1 MQFVTTNVRFDQD
14 SYKRLKFLAVEERK
28 SLAQLIREAV
38 DKVYG
43 VPKRSRSQRDWHED
57 SFFHAVGICATGIA
71 DGAVR
76 HDRDIYGVKS

>member
-1 MQFVTTNVRFDQD
+1 MQFVTTNIRFDQE
-14 SYKRLKFLAVEERK
+14 SYKRLKFLAVEEHK

-38 DKVYG
+38 EKTYR
-43 VPKRSRSQRDWHED
+43 VPKRSRLQKDWHRD
-57 SFFHAVGICATGIA
+57 PFFHAVGICATGIT

>member
-1 MQFVTTNVRFDQD
+1 MQFVTTNVRFDQE
-14 SYKRLKFLAVEERK
+14 SYQRLKFLAVEERK

-38 DKVYG
+38 EKAYG
-43 VPKRSRSQRDWHED
+43 APKRSTSQKDWHKD
-57 SFFHAVGICATGIA
+57 PFLRTVGICATGIP

>member
-1 MQFVTTNVRFDQD
+1 MQFVTTNVRFDQE
-14 SYKRLKFLAVEERK
+14 SYKRLKFLSVEEHK

-38 DKVYG
+38 EKVYG
-43 VPKRSRSQRDWHED
+43 VPKRSRVQKNWHQD
-57 SFFHAVGICATGIA
+57 PFFKTIGICATGIT